1 MLSETVVQKLNEQI
15 KHEYES
21 ANLYLQ
27 MCAWC
32 AENGYEGCATFFR
45 AHGGEEQQHMYRIF
59 DFLNESGASAAIPAL
74 AEQRRQ
80 FKSIREVFDA
90 TLEHERFI
98 TAKINELAGLAFAE
112 NDFTTFNF
120 LQWFI
125 EEQREEEA
133 LFGGIVD
140 RFDLVGDDGRGIY
153 LLDREIG
160 GIHGAA
166 AAGGGEAGA

>member
-1 MLSETVVQKLNEQI
+1 MPSDKVVQKLNEQI
-15 KHEYES
+15 GHEFES
-21 ANLYLQ
+21 SNLYLQ

-45 AHGGEEQQHMYRIF
+45 AHGLEEQQHMFKIF
-59 DFLNESGASAAIPAL
+59 DYLNEAGGPAAIPAL

-80 FKSIREVFDA
+80 FESIREIFDA

-98 TAKINELAGLAFAE
+98 TGKINELAGLAFSE

-133 LFGGIVD
+133 LFGGIID
-140 RFDLVGDDGRGIY
+140 RFNLVGDDGRGIY
-153 LLDREIG
+153 HLDREIG

-166 AAGGGEAGA
+166 GEGGGEEGA